1 MNQTLRKGFRG
12 TPEGAPGLRKL
23 LCGAEST
30 QKWAHGRLQ
39 VVLEGELPRGSY
51 GGKEGAALGLRP
63 GGDASDRERD
73 WVLISYTGNRPQFA
87 GLRMP
92 AGQE

>member
-1 MNQTLRKGFRG
+1 M
-12 TPEGAPGLRKL
+12 
-23 LCGAEST
+23 
-30 QKWAHGRLQ
+30 
-39 VVLEGELPRGSY
+39 VLEGELPRGSY
-51 GGKEGAALGLRP
+51 GGKEGDALGLSP

-73 WVLISYTGNRPQFA
+73 WVLISYTGNRPQFS